1 VGWRIFVKLSTSCRS
16 LLRWKRQNNVDKYEL
31 IEYLRNLNEVALV
44 ELLNLTST
52 DIVDAFLDKIDER
65 KEYIYKSIED

>member
-1 VGWRIFVKLSTSCRS
+1 M
-16 LLRWKRQNNVDKYEL
+16 DKAEL
-31 IEYLRNLNEVALV
+31 IEYLHSVDEVTLV

-52 DIVDAFLDKIDER
+52 EIVDAFLDKIDER

>member
-1 VGWRIFVKLSTSCRS
+1 M
-16 LLRWKRQNNVDKYEL
+16 DKYEL
-31 IEYLRNLNEVALV
+31 LDYLRDLNEVALV

-52 DIVDAFLDKIDER
+52 EIVDAFLDKIDER